1 MSIFAVIIYQA
12 VMNNIITIIIYVF
25 ICSAALAQPSGFDHP
40 SRYWRYSYCYY
51 ADFQSEGIPDTGADI
66 EVYNL
71 GEVERKGTTYQMALR
86 VRGHL
91 YHIPSMV
98 DTLLYRWEGKRAY
111 ADFDDMCRV
120 LYDGDGDALR
130 RDYPCVGGEVVLYD
144 FTLGVGDSF
153 GGTKVRD
160 VSKVSLGGETR
171 KLLTLETGHCLLEGI
186 GSTSGGF
193 FEYMKVPLWLP
204 GFKGICST
212 YLRIYEEDGLPMFQQ
227 SSEETY
233 EFLMREEDV
242 HEFFLMNVR
251 EGLFI
256 EPKDNPIHDLQGRRL
271 NGIPQKGVY
280 IQNSRKYVK

>member
-1 MSIFAVIIYQA
+1 
-12 VMNNIITIIIYVF
+12 MNKIITIIIYVF

-120 LYDGDGDALR
+120 FYDGAVKW
-130 RDYPCVGGEVVLYD
+130 Y
-144 FTLGVGDSF
+144 FM
-153 GGTKVRD
+153 
-160 VSKVSLGGETR
+160 
-171 KLLTLETGHCLLEGI
+171 
-186 GSTSGGF
+186 TSRS
-193 FEYMKVPLWLP
+193 VWATH
-204 GFKGICST
+204 S
-212 YLRIYEEDGLPMFQQ
+212 
-227 SSEETY
+227 
-233 EFLMREEDV
+233 V
-242 HEFFLMNVR
+242 
-251 EGLFI
+251 
-256 EPKDNPIHDLQGRRL
+256 EPKCAMSRKSLWAVRRGNFSHWKLGTACWKASDLQAEVFL
-271 NGIPQKGVY
+271 SI
-280 IQNSRKYVK
+280 